1 MVIGADPFRS
11 RLAEPIS
18 NRRPARHGT
27 GAAALLFRNQEVAMI
42 KALMTP
48 VLLGLGVAL
57 LIRMTAA
64 RRAY

>member
-1 MVIGADPFRS
+1 MSQGPFRS
-11 RLAEPIS
+11 
-18 NRRPARHGT
+18 
-27 GAAALLFRNQEVAMI
+27 QEVPMI

-57 LIRMTAA
+57 LIRVAAA

>member
-1 MVIGADPFRS
+1 MF
-11 RLAEPIS
+11 
-18 NRRPARHGT
+18 
-27 GAAALLFRNQEVAMI
+27 

-64 RRAY
+64 RSADRPV